1 MARKH
6 YTPEQ
11 IIRILRESEVLISQG
26 KTAVEA
32 ARQTGVTEQ
41 TYYRWRKEYGG
52 MRTDQAKRLKFLEKQ
67 NLRLKR
73 IVADKE
79 LDNQILRETLNLESK
94 KLLSP
99 AKRRKVIDHVCN
111 KIKVSVRRACKALGI
126 SRSSYNYVPVS
137 NPSDEI
143 LITRMVELALEYGR
157 YGYRRIAALLRV
169 EGFQVNHKKIE
180 RLWRKEGLK
189 VPQRQPKR
197 RRLWFNDGSCL
208 RLRPLYPNHVW
219 SYDFV
224 ATRTEDGQPL

>member
-11 IIRILRESEVLISQG
+11 IIRILREAEVLISQG

-94 KLLSP
+94 
-99 AKRRKVIDHVCN
+99 
-111 KIKVSVRRACKALGI
+111 
-126 SRSSYNYVPVS
+126 NY
-137 NPSDEI
+137 
-143 LITRMVELALEYGR
+143 
-157 YGYRRIAALLRV
+157 
-169 EGFQVNHKKIE
+169 
-180 RLWRKEGLK
+180 
-189 VPQRQPKR
+189 
-197 RRLWFNDGSCL
+197 
-208 RLRPLYPNHVW
+208 
-219 SYDFV
+219 
-224 ATRTEDGQPL
+224 